1 MPALIPLAAGAGPA
15 GRRATRPGLALALLA
30 VSTLLAMSV
39 WFSATVVVAGLEA
52 EWSLGSGGAAL
63 LTIAVQ
69 VGFVVGALGSAVL
82 GLADAVPARTLMR
95 LGALGAAGSN
105 ALLLLAHG
113 LGAALPLR
121 LLTGLFLAAYYP
133 VALKE
138 VATWSRRG
146 RGTALGLMIAALT
159 LGSALPHLVAALAGT
174 GAGPGWR
181 GVIAVTSLLGAA
193 GGLLLLAIHGEGPCP
208 FPRGPVSLGA
218 GFRSLRHRDVLLA
231 DLGYVGHMWELYAMW
246 AGVGTFLL
254 TLPTVAGSPAPAALA
269 AYLAFGCIGIGAAG
283 CLVGGLVGDRWG
295 RPRAALLSLVCSG
308 GAALVLAA
316 TYDVVPLGVVV
327 AVCAWWGFW
336 VIADSAQF
344 SAMVTEHAPAG
355 SVGGALSVQLAL
367 GFLTTT
373 LTLWLVPTLV
383 ERASWHVALVVLAAG
398 PAVGAGAMLAA
409 ERRRRSRLLSPDS
422 RAPA

>member
-1 MPALIPLAAGAGPA
+1 MIPLAAGAPPG
-15 GRRATRPGLALALLA
+15 GRRGIRPGLALALLA

-105 ALLLLAHG
+105 ALLLLANG

-146 RGTALGLMIAALT
+146 RGTALGLMIGALT

-174 GAGPGWR
+174 GAGPVWR
-181 GVIAVTSLLGAA
+181 GVIAATSVLGAA
-193 GGLLLLAIHGEGPCP
+193 GGSCSWRCTA
-208 FPRGPVSLGA
+208 RGPV
-218 GFRSLRHRDVLLA
+218 R
-231 DLGYVGHMWELYAMW
+231 
-246 AGVGTFLL
+246 
-254 TLPTVAGSPAPAALA
+254 SPA
-269 AYLAFGCIGIGAAG
+269 
-283 CLVGGLVGDRWG
+283 DRSASAPDSG
-295 RPRAALLSLVCSG
+295 RCATATCCWPTWATSG
-308 GAALVLAA
+308 
-316 TYDVVPLGVVV
+316 T
-327 AVCAWWGFW
+327 C
-336 VIADSAQF
+336 
-344 SAMVTEHAPAG
+344 G
-355 SVGGALSVQLAL
+355 SSTPCGPAL
-367 GFLTTT
+367 GH
-373 LTLWLVPTLV
+373 
-383 ERASWHVALVVLAAG
+383 SW
-398 PAVGAGAMLAA
+398 
-409 ERRRRSRLLSPDS
+409 
-422 RAPA
+422 